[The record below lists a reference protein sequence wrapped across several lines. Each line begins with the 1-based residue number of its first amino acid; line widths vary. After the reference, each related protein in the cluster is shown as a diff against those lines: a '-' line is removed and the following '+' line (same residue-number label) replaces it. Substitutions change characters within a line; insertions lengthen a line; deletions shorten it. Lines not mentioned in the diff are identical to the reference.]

1 MDLKSFLFS
10 QPFLLHL
17 LIKTACLESTAPA
30 TIRLPYL
37 CVCVCL
43 CVSVCVRLCGCGCV
57 CGSPSL
63 GGIYKSEHGVSHYS
77 GRVPHIYHF
86 AS

>member
-1 MDLKSFLFS
+1 M
-10 QPFLLHL
+10 
-17 LIKTACLESTAPA
+17 CVGVW
-30 TIRLPYL
+30 
-37 CVCVCL
+37 VCVCGG
-43 CVSVCVRLCGCGCV
+43 VCVCGRARVGVCGRVGGGVCGCV